1 MLFGGMLLFFHF
13 LFLRREMLGFYED
26 CQLVE
31 GRDIEI
37 LGFLILVGESCY
49 FFQIVVK

>member
-1 MLFGGMLLFFHF
+1 
-13 LFLRREMLGFYED
+13 MLGFYED

-31 GRDIEI
+31 GQDSEI